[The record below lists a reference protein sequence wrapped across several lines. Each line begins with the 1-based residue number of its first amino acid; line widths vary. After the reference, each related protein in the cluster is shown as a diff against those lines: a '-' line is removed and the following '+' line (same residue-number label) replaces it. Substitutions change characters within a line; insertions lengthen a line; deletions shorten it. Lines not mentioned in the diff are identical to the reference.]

1 MKARTGQYIA
11 LMLVSVILGIVL
23 AIQFK
28 SVQKVGGSVSLQRAQ
43 ELSNKVQRLTEE
55 NESLENQ
62 IKEFQQRI
70 KEYEDAAQDVDKI
83 TDTMYKELERIRIL
97 AGLSDVEGPGI
108 VVTVDMKTQTIDEFT
123 GTINTI
129 TDEDLLRIVNEL
141 NAAGAEAISINEE
154 RIVSTTEIRNAGRFI
169 NINTNSYSTPFIIK
183 AIGEPNN
190 LESALMLI
198 GGVVDY
204 FNVINIS
211 IDIKKH
217 DKIIIPKYKGNLENR
232 FAQPILEGK

>member
-1 MKARTGQYIA
+1 MKTKSGYIA
-11 LMLVSVILGIVL
+11 LLLVSVILGIVL

-28 SVQKVGGSVSLQRAQ
+28 SVQRVGGSVSLQRAQ

-55 NESLENQ
+55 NESLESQ
-62 IKEFQQRI
+62 TREFQYRI
-70 KEYEDAAQDVDKI
+70 QEYEAASQDVNKI

-108 VVTVDMKTQTIDEFT
+108 IVTVDIKSQTIDEFT

-129 TDEDLLRIVNEL
+129 ADEDLLRIVNEL
-141 NAAGAEAISINEE
+141 NAAGAEAISINDE
-154 RIVSTTEIRNAGRFI
+154 RIVSTTEIRNAGRYI
-169 NINTNSYSTPFIIK
+169 NINTNSYSAPFIIK

-211 IDIKKH
+211 IDIKKQ
-217 DKIIIPKYKGNLENR
+217 DEIVIPKFTGNLENR
-232 FAQPILEGK
+232 FAKPIIEGK

>member
-11 LMLVSVILGIVL
+11 LMLVSVILGIAL

-55 NESLENQ
+55 KESLENQ

-183 AIGEPNN
+183 AIGDPNN

>member
-183 AIGEPNN
+183 AIGDPNN